1 MTKEIVI
8 SPIFYMG
15 NKKKLINKGLIDLFP
30 QNINTFIDLFS
41 GSGIVS
47 LNTKAN
53 SYVLNDI
60 DENLNALYHMFK
72 NYTYESIINQIESN
86 IKTYGLAQ
94 ERTKRNQYF
103 DTYKLDSYKNAYVN
117 LRSCYNKNKNVLDFY
132 TLMFYSFS
140 QQFRFNNKGEFN
152 MSIGN
157 DCFSEKNKEYIK
169 NSIDFFKNDNLEIS
183 NLDFRCVDFEA
194 LTDSDFV
201 YIDSPYFNTTA
212 TYNENEGWTM
222 KDENDLFELCEKLN
236 SKGVK
241 FGMSNVFVCKGKT
254 NQHLIDW
261 VNKNGFNVY
270 KFDKFSYMA
279 CGKGNSEAEE
289 VYICNY

>member
-1 MTKEIVI
+1 MAKELVI

-15 NKKKLINKGLIDLFP
+15 NKKKLINKGLIELFP
-30 QNINTFIDLFS
+30 NNIDKFIDLFG
-41 GSGIVS
+41 GSGVVS

-53 SYVLNDI
+53 SYILNDI
-60 DENLNALYHMFK
+60 DENLNALYYMFK
-72 NYTYESIINQIESN
+72 NHTYDNIINHIENN
-86 IKTYGLAQ
+86 ISLYGLAQ

-103 DTYKLDSYKNAYVN
+103 DVEKLETYKNAYIN
-117 LRSCYNKNKNVLDFY
+117 LRSNYNKNKNVLDFY

-140 QQFRFNNKGEFN
+140 QQFRFNKKGEFN
-152 MSIGN
+152 MPIGN

-169 NSIDFFKNDNLEIS
+169 NSIDFFKS
-183 NLDFRCVDFEA
+183 NSLNILKLDFRCVDFKN
-194 LTDSDFV
+194 LTSADFV

-222 KDENDLFELCEKLN
+222 KDENDLLELCEELN
-236 SKGVK
+236 SKGIK
-241 FGMSNVFVCKGKT
+241 FGISNVFVCKGKI

-261 VNKNGFNVY
+261 VDKNNFTVY